1 MSTNDIALS
10 LTKRTVI
17 GKQVRALRRS
27 GKVPAVIYDHGKESI
42 IVEAPIMEVTK
53 VYEKAGKHHAI
64 DLDVEN
70 QKYLAIIKDVDFDPR
85 KNTIRHIVFDSLNQ
99 NEKVKTEVPIRF
111 EGNSS
116 AEKAGLMLLLQ
127 LEVLE
132 VEATPRNLPD
142 SVSVNVETLAEI
154 GDRILVSDLTV
165 PNEVTIITDS
175 EHSVVSVI
183 ETPAQQSEEEET
195 GSEEATEE
203 TESENKSD
211 AEKTPASE

>member
-1 MSTNDIALS
+1 MSTNDITLS

-42 IVEAPIMEVTK
+42 IVEAPTLEVTK

-64 DLDVEN
+64 DLNVEN
-70 QKYLAIIKDVDFDPR
+70 QKYLAIIKDVDLDPR

-99 NEKVKTEVPIRF
+99 NEKVKTEVPIKF

-116 AEKAGLMLLLQ
+116 AEKAGLMLLHQ

-142 SVSVNVETLAEI
+142 SISVNVETLAEI
-154 GDRILVSDLTV
+154 GDRILVSDLIV
-165 PNEVTIITDS
+165 PNEVTIITDP

-195 GSEEATEE
+195 GSEEASEE
-203 TESENKSD
+203 PESENKSD
-211 AEKTPASE
+211 TEKTTATE